1 MQQRT
6 HFLKLKLNL
15 SESQWN
21 SRKKS
26 CNWISFEGKKKYRKK
41 IYFLSCRHI
50 VREQEKRSCF
60 CHVKIYFLFFVV
72 WGCFF
77 AFQSF
82 CVQIS
87 FIKYLRSFLFSL
99 CFQLSGRRTIFT
111 QTHFNIFT
119 FNLHLKTTR
128 HNCELFLSCLK
139 QEERRRNGKNIKS
152 VDNLKLVKI
161 LPLRECKYKHKL
173 PLARW
178 NNCNNSKRE
187 WSDF

>member
-1 MQQRT
+1 M
-6 HFLKLKLNL
+6 KA
-15 SESQWN
+15 
-21 SRKKS
+21 KK
-26 CNWISFEGKKKYRKK
+26 IPKK

-60 CHVKIYFLFFVV
+60 CHVKIYFYSLSFEGVFLH
-72 WGCFF
+72 FKAF
-77 AFQSF
+77 AACF

-87 FIKYLRSFLFSL
+87 FIKYLRSFLFSFS
-99 CFQLSGRRTIFT
+99 FQLSGRRAIFT

-139 QEERRRNGKNIKS
+139 QEEKRRNGKNIKS

-161 LPLRECKYKHKL
+161 LPLRECK
-173 PLARW
+173 
-178 NNCNNSKRE
+178 
-187 WSDF
+187 